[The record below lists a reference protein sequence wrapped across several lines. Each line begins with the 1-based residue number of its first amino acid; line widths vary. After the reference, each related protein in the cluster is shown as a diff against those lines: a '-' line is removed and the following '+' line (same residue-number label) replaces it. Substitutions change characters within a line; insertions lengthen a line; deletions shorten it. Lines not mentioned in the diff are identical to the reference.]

1 MTDSETQ
8 PQRWKC
14 TVAYD
19 GTRFAGWQSQASGDA
34 IQDVLERCLAGIFGR
49 EIRIHG
55 SGRTDSGVH
64 ARGQVFHFDADWP
77 HGAAKLLAAF
87 RTWLPPTIQV
97 RMARPVAANFHARF
111 SARGK
116 IYDYEIRHG
125 GGGADPFEYPF
136 CWAMPHRLD
145 VAAMRAA
152 AGRLT
157 GRHDFSAFSA
167 RRGEP
172 PEDPV
177 RTLRRLVVNG
187 RGGRLRI
194 AAEGDGFLYK
204 MVRSLVGALVS
215 TGLGKLTPDDVAGIL
230 KSEERTHHVKTAP
243 PQGLCL
249 IKVLYR

>member
-1 MTDSETQ
+1 MTEAKPQ

-34 IQDVLERCLAGIFGR
+34 IQDLLERCLAGIFER
-49 EIRIHG
+49 EVRIHG

-77 HGAAKLLAAF
+77 HGEAKLLAAF
-87 RTWLPPTIQV
+87 RTGLPPTIQV
-97 RMARPVAANFHARF
+97 NAARPAASDFHSRF
-111 SARGK
+111 SATGK
-116 IYDYEIRHG
+116 IYHYQIRHDG
-125 GGGADPFEYPF
+125 PADPFEFPF

-152 AGRLT
+152 AAGLT
-157 GRHDFSAFSA
+157 GRHDFRSFSA
-167 RRGEP
+167 VRGEP
-172 PEDPV
+172 PDDTV
-177 RTLRRLVVNG
+177 RTLRRLDVTG
-187 RGGRLRI
+187 RGGRLCI

-215 TGLGKLTPDDVAGIL
+215 TGLGQLTPADVAAIL
-230 KSEERTHHVKTAP
+230 RQKERTHRVKTAP

-249 IKVLYR
+249 MKVLYR